1 MLGAQIKTTFN
12 AENGCYGAK
21 RVTAAINSDPVHDQR
36 RTRGNPLA
44 AGMIALGAGWL
55 IGSLIPASRAEQDAA
70 STVKDKAQPAMEEAK
85 SAAQEM
91 GENLKP
97 QAQEA
102 ADSLKGSAQDSMDR
116 VKDEGQHRAQDLQ
129 EASQQAAQRV
139 KDTAQD
145 S

>member
-1 MLGAQIKTTFN
+1 MGSADDHDGPGAAQQAGDKASQMADQAPEAIK
-12 AENGCYGAK
+12 
-21 RVTAAINSDPVHDQR
+21 R

-70 STVKDKAQPAMEEAK
+70 STVKDKAQPAVEEAK

-97 QAQEA
+97 EAQEA
-102 ADSLKGSAQDSMDR
+102 ADSLKESAQDSVDQ
-116 VKDEGQHRAQDLQ
+116 VKGEGQHRAQDLQ
-129 EASQQAAQRV
+129 EDSQRAAQRV
-139 KDTAQD
+139 RDTAQD